1 MLLLMKFPFRPCSL
15 LRAVAC
21 ALALSASGARAQ
33 EYDLVLHQG
42 RVIDPESGLD
52 AVRDVG
58 IRGGVIAAISEH
70 PLAARTSIDAQGL
83 VIAPGFIDLH
93 QHGQAPADYP
103 LKAQDGV
110 TTVAELEVGT
120 ADVDQWYAKRAGRT
134 PINFAVSVGHIP
146 CRMAVMG
153 DKPALVP
160 DAKSGA
166 ATIVASDAQE
176 AQIHAL
182 VEKGLTRGAVAVGFG
197 LQYTPAATQ
206 RETVN
211 VFRIAAKYRASCHVH
226 LRAKGA
232 SGPQNVYSSV
242 LELIA
247 ASTLTGAP
255 AQICHVQ
262 STCNRSTPRVMEL
275 AVEARARGVDLSL
288 ECYPYT
294 AGMTD
299 IMSAIFD
306 PGWQERAEIDF
317 QDLQWVAT
325 GERLDAESFA
335 KYRKTGG
342 MVIVHSNPESLIREI
357 VAHPLTMIASDGL
370 RGHPRHAG
378 TSARVLGRYVREE
391 KALTLLQAIGK
402 LSLMPARRLEA
413 RVPAMKN
420 KGRVRVGAD
429 ADLVLFNPGT
439 VIDRSTYT
447 EPDLASAGLPFVL
460 VAGVFVVRDGAF
472 QENAFPGS
480 AVRAP
485 LP

>member
-1 MLLLMKFPFRPCSL
+1 M
-15 LRAVAC
+15 
-21 ALALSASGARAQ
+21 LSASAGFGE
-33 EYDLVLHQG
+33 EYDLVLHHG
-42 RVIDPESGLD
+42 RVMDPESGLD
-52 AVRDVG
+52 AIREVG
-58 IRGGVIAAISEH
+58 IRSGRIAAISEQ
-70 PLAARTSIDAQGL
+70 PLSATASIDATGL

-93 QHGQAPADYP
+93 QHGQRPEDYRV
-103 LKAQDGV
+103 KAQDGV

-120 ADVDQWYAKRAGRT
+120 SDVDQWYAQREGKAA
-134 PINFAVSVGHIP
+134 INFAVSVGHIQ
-146 CRMAVMG
+146 CRMKVFG
-153 DKPALVP
+153 DRPALVP

-166 ATIVASDAQE
+166 ATIVGTDAQE
-176 AQIHAL
+176 AQICGL
-182 VEKGLTRGAVAVGFG
+182 VEKGLARGAVAVGFG

-206 RETVN
+206 RETVD
-211 VFRIAAKYRASCHVH
+211 VFRVAAKYHASCHVH
-226 LRAKGA
+226 LRAKGY

-262 STCNRSTPRVMEL
+262 STCNRATPRVMEL
-275 AVEARARGVDLSL
+275 VTEARAHGVDLSV

-306 PGWQERAEIDF
+306 PGWQERAQIDF
-317 QDLQWVAT
+317 KDLQWVAT
-325 GERLDAESFA
+325 GERLTPETFA
-335 KYRKTGG
+335 QYRKTGG

-370 RGHPRHAG
+370 HGHPRNAG

-391 KALTLLQAIGK
+391 KALTLMQALDK

-429 ADLVLFNPGT
+429 ADLALFNPET

-447 EPDLASAGLPFVL
+447 EPDLPSAGVPFVL
-460 VAGVFVVRDGAF
+460 VAGVFVVRDGVL
-472 QENAFPGS
+472 QEGALPGR

-485 LP
+485 IP

>member
-1 MLLLMKFPFRPCSL
+1 MLVLSA
-15 LRAVAC
+15 LRAQ
-21 ALALSASGARAQ
+21 AQ
-33 EYDLVLHQG
+33 EYDLVLHHG
-42 RVIDPESGLD
+42 RVMDPESGLD
-52 AVRDVG
+52 ALRDVG
-58 IRGGVIAAISEH
+58 LRGGVIAAISEQ
-70 PLAARTSIDAQGL
+70 PLSAPASIDAKGL

-93 QHGQAPADYP
+93 QHGQAPEDYR

-110 TTVAELEVGT
+110 TTVAELEIGT
-120 ADVDQWYAKRAGRT
+120 ADVDQWYAQREGKAA
-134 PINFAVSVGHIP
+134 INFAVSVGHIQ

-153 DKPALVP
+153 DRPAMVP
-160 DAKSGA
+160 PAKSGA
-166 ATIVASDAQE
+166 ATVVGTDAQE
-176 AQIHAL
+176 AQICAL
-182 VEKGLTRGAVAVGFG
+182 IEKGLARGAVAVGFG

-206 RETVN
+206 RETVD
-211 VFRIAAKYRASCHVH
+211 VFRIAAKYHASCHVH
-226 LRAKGA
+226 MRAKGA

-262 STCNRSTPRVMEL
+262 STCNRATPRVMEL
-275 AVEARARGVDLSL
+275 AAEARAHGVDLSV

-317 QDLQWVAT
+317 KDLQWVAT
-325 GERLDAESFA
+325 GERLTEETFA
-335 KYRKTGG
+335 KYRQTGG

-357 VAHPLTMIASDGL
+357 VANPLTMIASDGA
-370 RGHPRHAG
+370 RGHPRNAG
-378 TSARVLGRYVREE
+378 TSARVLGHYVREE
-391 KALTLLQAIGK
+391 KALTLMNAIDK
-402 LSLMPARRLEA
+402 LALMPARRLEA

-429 ADLVLFNPGT
+429 ADLTLFNPET

-447 EPDLASAGLPFVL
+447 EPDLTSAGVPFVL
-460 VAGVFVVRDGAF
+460 VAGVFVVRDGVF
-472 QENAFPGS
+472 QENALPGR

-485 LP
+485 IQ

>member
-1 MLLLMKFPFRPCSL
+1 M
-15 LRAVAC
+15 RAPRYFC
-21 ALALSASGARAQ
+21 ALVLLATALGAEAQ
-33 EYDLVLHQG
+33 VYDVVLHEG
-42 RVIDPESGLD
+42 RVMDPESGLD

-58 IRGGVIAAISEH
+58 IRDGVIAAISEQ
-70 PLAARTSIDAQGL
+70 PLTALTSIDARGL

-93 QHGQAPADYP
+93 QHAQAPEDYR

-120 ADVDQWYAKRAGRT
+120 SDVDRWYAQREGKT

-153 DKPALVP
+153 DRPALVP
-160 DAKSGA
+160 NATSGA
-166 ATIVASDAQE
+166 ATIVGTDAQE
-176 AQIHAL
+176 AQICDL
-182 VEKGLTRGAVAVGFG
+182 IEKGLSRGAVAVGFG

-206 RETVN
+206 RETVD
-211 VFRIAAKYRASCHVH
+211 VFRIAAKYHASCHVH

-262 STCNRSTPRVMEL
+262 STCNRATPRVMEL
-275 AVEARARGVDLSL
+275 VAEARAHGVDLSV

-317 QDLQWVAT
+317 KDLQWVAT
-325 GERLDAESFA
+325 GERLTEETFA
-335 KYRKTGG
+335 KYRQTGG

-357 VAHPLTMIASDGL
+357 VANPLTMIASDGL

-378 TSARVLGRYVREE
+378 TSARVLGHYVREE
-391 KALTLLQAIGK
+391 KALTLMPAIDK

-429 ADLVLFNPGT
+429 ADLALFNPET

-447 EPDLASAGLPFVL
+447 EPDLASAGVPFVL
-460 VAGVFVVRDGAF
+460 VAGAFVVRDGVF
-472 QENAFPGS
+472 QESALPGR

-485 LP
+485 IP